1 MKISRF
7 AGFCDRSGDQNKEDM
22 GQDQNMA
29 QTTPEKGQRGSSSS
43 TGDRTS
49 NQRDILSELDQNL
62 KTETH
67 MADRVGPG

>member
-1 MKISRF
+1 
-7 AGFCDRSGDQNKEDM
+7 
-22 GQDQNMA
+22 MA

-49 NQRDILSELDQNL
+49 NQREILSEMDQNL